1 MSVLKYCAWFYFI
14 NICQFWRPKIT
25 CEAFDACPFVALVPL
40 YSYLMLFVCQIK
52 NLQTLGYG
60 IIILLLIE
68 VSMCFDSVPF
78 ILYPRNDFEKH
89 SEKSAITTGTAQENS
104 AFTDGSQW
112 IMAPQPAVASVARLP
127 LATALPPFASANLC
141 AAHPGT
147 PGKTSMGSW
156 CPTLLQ
162 FLVLQV
168 QLLLLVGGELN
179 CASKSYPLV
188 N

>member
-1 MSVLKYCAWFYFI
+1 L
-14 NICQFWRPKIT
+14 
-25 CEAFDACPFVALVPL
+25 PL
-40 YSYLMLFVCQIK
+40 RSLGASLQLFVCQIK

-68 VSMCFDSVPF
+68 VSMCFDSAPF

-112 IMAPQPAVASVARLP
+112 IMASLLLQALQGFLLRPHFLHLLPQTSAQLIVRNP
-127 LATALPPFASANLC
+127 LT
-141 AAHPGT
+141 
-147 PGKTSMGSW
+147 TSIGSW
-156 CPTLLQ
+156 CPTLFQ

-168 QLLLLVGGELN
+168 QLLLLLGGELI
-179 CASKSYPLV
+179 CASKSYILGIIL
-188 N
+188 